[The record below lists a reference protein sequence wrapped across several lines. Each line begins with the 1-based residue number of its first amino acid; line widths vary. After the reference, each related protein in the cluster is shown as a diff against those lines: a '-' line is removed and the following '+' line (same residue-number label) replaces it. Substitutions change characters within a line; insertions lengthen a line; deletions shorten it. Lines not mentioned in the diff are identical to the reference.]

1 VPNAVGERFRVPLRW
16 WRTRGVFTRDG
27 VFATAFTILG
37 FTPALAAQ
45 GVLLG
50 QLPVH
55 RAGSVA
61 FLLNLG
67 QCLPLALRRRS
78 PAVALAVVACAFA
91 AYQLLG
97 YPPSFTSVGLLLA
110 LYAAG
115 AWEATFRRELVV
127 GATASYVV
135 LAVALDGLG
144 SRRRPVDYVV
154 FYLCLAACWAA
165 GAVVRSRRAR
175 AGERRRRA
183 ARQHDRLAGRQAGA
197 QERARIARELHED
210 VARRVSGI
218 VVQADSAHYLL
229 PGQPG
234 LVDTGLTEIG
244 TAGRRALSELRYL
257 LGVLDVPVGDDPGTA
272 AERLRDLVEQARL
285 AGQPVDLIEKGEA
298 GPLSAAIEFIV
309 YRTVQEA
316 LDNAVKHA
324 PGQLTLVQV
333 GYGDGVSVEVT
344 TDGPAVA
351 PGSFVPGR
359 GLSSLRDRVRAS
371 GGRLEAGRRADGG
384 FRVRARI
391 PAGSGSAGRG
401 SAGGRR

>member
-16 WRTRGVFTRDG
+16 WRTRGVFTRDA
-27 VFATAFTILG
+27 VFATAFTIVG
-37 FTPALAAQ
+37 FMPALAAQ

-144 SRRRPVDYVV
+144 SKQRPVDYVV

-165 GAVVRSRRAR
+165 GALVRSRRAR
-175 AGERRRRA
+175 SGERRRQA
-183 ARQHDRLAGRQAGA
+183 ARHTDQQASA
-197 QERARIARELHED
+197 AERSRIARELHED
-210 VARRVSGI
+210 VARRVNGI

-234 LVDTGLTEIG
+234 LVDAGLTEIG

-257 LGVLDVPVGDDPGTA
+257 LGVLDFPVGDDHPGA

-285 AGQPVDLIEKGEA
+285 AGQPVDLIEKGEPE
-298 GPLSAAIEFIV
+298 PLSATAEHTA

-333 GYGDGVSVEVT
+333 RHGDGISVEVT

-351 PGSFVPGR
+351 PGSFVAGR
-359 GLSSLRDRVRAS
+359 GLTSLRDRVRAS

-391 PAGSGSAGRG
+391 P
-401 SAGGRR
+401 GGRP